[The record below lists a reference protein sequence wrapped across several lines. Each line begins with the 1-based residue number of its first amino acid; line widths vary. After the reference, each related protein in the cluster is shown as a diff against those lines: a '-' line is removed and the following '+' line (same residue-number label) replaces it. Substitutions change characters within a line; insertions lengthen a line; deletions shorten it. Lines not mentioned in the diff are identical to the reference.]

1 MLEKDKIKFFERQI
15 NLEKEIINA
24 AEKSV
29 KDIKNELV
37 KELIL
42 SIALDSKKHVS
53 ILNALL
59 TMNTSVSPYIE
70 EEKLDML
77 KENIQQH
84 IRLEVE
90 AIKTYKELLD
100 KIENKS
106 ERMLLQAVYDD
117 ELRHH
122 ALLKR
127 ILKSIIEDEALTQ
140 DDIWD
145 SIKDDFI
152 PQY

>member
-1 MLEKDKIKFFERQI
+1 LLEKDKIKFFERQI

>member
-1 MLEKDKIKFFERQI
+1 LLKKDKIKFYERQI
-15 NLEKEIINA
+15 NLEKEIIKA
-24 AEKSV
+24 AESSV

-42 SIALDSKKHVS
+42 SIALDSKKHAS

-59 TMNTSVSPYIE
+59 SMNTTVPPYIE
-70 EEKLDML
+70 ETKLDQI
-77 KENIQQH
+77 KENIQRH
-84 IRLEVE
+84 IKLEIE
-90 AIKTYKELLD
+90 AIKTYKSLLEQ
-100 KIENKS
+100 IEDES
-106 ERMLLQAVYDD
+106 EKMLIQAVYED

-140 DDIWD
+140 EDIWD

-152 PQY
+152 PQF